1 MSEKQLLH
9 PPRFVQ
15 NEQGEIIDVIVSYD
29 DYRQFLRALAAHVD
43 WATLRTPRLNLER
56 HGRSVPLW
64 ANPARRPDGLCSSAP
79 ACRGTRPR
87 ETSF

>member
-43 WATLRTPRLNLER
+43 WATLPPYLQDAIDHLLAEDAKAEPGAPR
-56 HGRSVPLW
+56 PLR
-64 ANPARRPDGLCSSAP
+64 AVVGEPGKTA
-79 ACRGTRPR
+79 
-87 ETSF
+87 